1 MRIYRRKEEKNI
13 RRIWKK
19 RKEERTENKRRWRPD
34 EMNKEN
40 ILEKRR
46 KNKWENEHDE
56 WQGRE
61 KQEDEKVKEKYNI
74 EGLERRGGK
83 KDKKQ
88 EEI

>member
-19 RKEERTENKRRWRPD
+19 RKEEGTGSKRRWRPD
-34 EMNKEN
+34 EMNKGN

-46 KNKWENEHDE
+46 KNKWGNKHDE